1 MSIGEKIK
9 QARERAGLT
18 KKELAERLG
27 VAYQTINRFETGK
40 RLPQIQML
48 KKISTALGIEDYA
61 VFLDST
67 DIENLYKEPSP
78 RMKFSMADKLMGEQ
92 IRTLVLPVID
102 GVEYDV
108 RIEVRLA
115 E

>member
-1 MSIGEKIK
+1 MRAFWALRSYISKFEKSK
-9 QARERAGLT
+9 GTHRQS
-18 KKELAERLG
+18 
-27 VAYQTINRFETGK
+27 TI
-40 RLPQIQML
+40 M
-48 KKISTALGIEDYA
+48 KIADALGIENYT

-67 DIENLYKEPSP
+67 DIEVFKELATK
-78 RMKFSMADKLMGEQ
+78 MEFSMSDRLMGEQ
-92 IRTLVLPVID
+92 IRSLVLPVLD

>member
-1 MSIGEKIK
+1 MNVGEKIK

-27 VAYQTINRFETGK
+27 VVYQTVSRFETGTRMPK
-40 RLPQIQML
+40 IQML
-48 KKISTALGIEDYA
+48 KKISTALGIEDYT

-67 DIENLYKEPSP
+67 DIEVFKELATK
-78 RMKFSMADKLMGEQ
+78 MEFSMSDRLMGEQ
-92 IRTLVLPVID
+92 IRSLVLPVID